1 MTEED
6 ITTDK
11 GIVTTVREVKE
22 AYIDVYGSDDVNHYQ
37 ALGKDFVKSDSY
49 PDKTAIFEREGHT
62 AIDLSE
68 AQPEIESK
76 VKQNVTGSSTST
88 VTEQTSGEEVDVVGS
103 RENER
108 ISDFENTEATSEDG
122 NELIEVYSNGAIEFM
137 PQFTKEEADYHGPAQ
152 GGSPELD
159 CKDCAHYIEGGGC
172 HIVQGG
178 VDPDGHCENYYADVG
193 FFGRGADIPQQKT
206 AINLTLW
213 GERAKK
219 RLQHGSAAAIVQK
232 IKEEITDKV
241 GERYVQFVD

>member
-1 MTEED
+1 MTEAD

-11 GIVTTVREVKE
+11 GIVTAVREVKE

-49 PDKTAIFEREGHT
+49 PDKTAIFSDGGST
-62 AIDLSE
+62 SIDLSE
-68 AQPEIESK
+68 AQPEIEAK
-76 VKQNVTGSSTST
+76 VKQNIKGGGTSSA
-88 VTEQTSGEEVDVVGS
+88 TEQTSREKTDDMGS

-108 ISDFENTEATSEDG
+108 ISGFENTEATSEDG

-193 FFGRGADIPQQKT
+193 FFGRGADIPQDKT
-206 AINLTLW
+206 SINLTLW
-213 GERAKK
+213 GERAGK